1 MLGPT
6 IGCPTVIARA
16 SLASLT
22 APSARKKSGKARAQL
37 EQEKSMG
44 SEIIFWHKVFA
55 ASELSNEGKRR
66 RSVRRTARH
75 GSARAE
81 GRQVGGMGVESIGP

>member
-6 IGCPTVIARA
+6 IGRLTVIARA

-22 APSARKKSGKARAQL
+22 APSARKKSGEARVQL
-37 EQEKSMG
+37 EQEKSMD
-44 SEIIFWHKVFA
+44 SEIILWTEIFVPIELPHKG
-55 ASELSNEGKRR
+55 ERR
-66 RSVRRTARH
+66 HSVRRTAQH

-81 GRQVGGMGVESIGP
+81 GRQESGMGVESIGL